1 MSTKL
6 VATTTMGYVVVA
18 DVPGT
23 SPQSLD
29 ETVTLKGSAL
39 DQTTETLKRGDG
51 GGTNLLCFPRDLAEP
66 I

>member
-1 MSTKL
+1 
-6 VATTTMGYVVVA
+6 MGYVVVA